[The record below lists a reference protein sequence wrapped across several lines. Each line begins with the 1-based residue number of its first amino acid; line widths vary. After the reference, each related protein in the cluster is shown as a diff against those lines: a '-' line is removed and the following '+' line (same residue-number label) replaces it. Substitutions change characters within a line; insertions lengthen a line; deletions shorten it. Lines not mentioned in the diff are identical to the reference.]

1 LIDFVVEKNYDDWRD
16 AMAKNIFKANAKT
29 KEEEID
35 ILEDE
40 IVLLEKELEVTK
52 QPILIRINNLV
63 KKLFLNT
70 IKYFYGRRRRKQII
84 STKKIQNYCP
94 DSKMMKTIRVQY

>member
-1 LIDFVVEKNYDDWRD
+1 
-16 AMAKNIFKANAKT
+16 MAKNIFKANAT
-29 KEEEID
+29 SKEQEID

-40 IVLLEKELEVTK
+40 IVLLEKELELVK

-70 IKYFYGRRRRKQII
+70 IKYFYGRRKQNIH
-84 STKKIQNYCP
+84 TKENRNGIKFP
-94 DSKMMKTIRVQY
+94 